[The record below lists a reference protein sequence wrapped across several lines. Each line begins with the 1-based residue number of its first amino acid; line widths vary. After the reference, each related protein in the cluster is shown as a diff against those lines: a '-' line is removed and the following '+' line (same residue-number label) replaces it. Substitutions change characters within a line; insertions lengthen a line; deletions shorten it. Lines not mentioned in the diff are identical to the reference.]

1 MDEKVGAD
9 YKQQQQTTTTNN
21 KQPTKYKLKI
31 KYYINGKMY

>member
-9 YKQQQQTTTTNN
+9 YKQITNN

-31 KYYINGKMY
+31 KYYINGKMYQAKN